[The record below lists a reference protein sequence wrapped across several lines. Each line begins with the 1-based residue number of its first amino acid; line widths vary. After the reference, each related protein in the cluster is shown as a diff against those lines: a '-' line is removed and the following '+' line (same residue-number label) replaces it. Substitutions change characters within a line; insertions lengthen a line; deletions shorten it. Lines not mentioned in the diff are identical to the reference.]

1 VRVLLLDPEQ
11 RLLLFAGPAAENSA
25 RTVWFAA
32 GGGIEAGETPQAA
45 AVREIRE
52 ETGLDGV
59 VLGPH
64 IWNRRH
70 VLVLGHGD
78 GVDLR
83 EVYFLAHV
91 PAFEVDTRGFTAEE
105 LDYVTAWRWWT
116 VDELEAT
123 PDLLAPRDL
132 PSLLREVLRDGPPT
146 APMTIGV

>member
-1 VRVLLLDPEQ
+1 MRVLLLDPEQ

-52 ETGLDGV
+52 ETGL
-59 VLGPH
+59 
-64 IWNRRH
+64 
-70 VLVLGHGD
+70 D